1 LKGVGFA
8 AKETRKLLQP
18 MCDMNSLQ
26 RSENYGTTIFNR
38 KQCQIIISNYG
49 LFFIFLAKLAILNSL
64 DIGVILTG
72 YLLNLQ
78 SKIPK
83 REKRVKLL

>member
-1 LKGVGFA
+1 
-8 AKETRKLLQP
+8 

-72 YLLNLQ
+72 YLLSQL
-78 SKIPK
+78 SYWI
-83 REKRVKLL
+83 VKQYLALFLKFSYICEIFHLIKYLTG